1 VIESLEKRGS
11 GSREGRLTWLRQWES
26 PLGPPVVTAPS
37 LGCAWLDGPDPPG
50 GRREKAS
57 EYDRYFA
64 EIGTR
69 RDSAVASAGSQVG
82 PSPWTL
88 ATPGSTQCVPRSS
101 SDPSLVPPQF
111 KKPRT
116 PPPRT
121 VVATTRTEMY
131 LRHTSQDVTV
141 NSPSSGLRRRHVSS
155 SSTSS
160 GSRIPGP
167 PQTSPRSSVQQ
178 WLDALDT
185 QVPPPPTPVI
195 SVSQPV
201 SMQSGVTSSMPLW
214 YSASQMAA
222 QRVRSSRHSQ
232 SSRRSRFSTTSA
244 TVIQAIF
251 LPR

>member
-1 VIESLEKRGS
+1 MIPSMALGGYTVSDDIAQDRLWTSNVGESRDVGS
-11 GSREGRLTWLRQWES
+11 ISDLSMSDFDTR
-26 PLGPPVVTAPS
+26 
-37 LGCAWLDGPDPPG
+37 
-50 GRREKAS
+50 S

-64 EIGTR
+64 ETGTR
-69 RDSAVASAGSQVG
+69 RDSAVASAGTQVG

-88 ATPGSTQCVPRSS
+88 ATPGSTQGVPRSTC
-101 SDPSLVPPQF
+101 DPSLVPPQF
-111 KKPRT
+111 RKPRT

-131 LRHTSQDVTV
+131 VRHTSQDVTV
-141 NSPSSGLRRRHVSS
+141 TSPTPGLRRRHASS

-160 GSRIPGP
+160 GSHIPGP

-185 QVPPPPTPVI
+185 QVPLPPTPVI
-195 SVSQPV
+195 PVSQPV
-201 SMQSGVTSSMPLW
+201 CLHSGVTSSMPLG

-222 QRVRSSRHSQ
+222 HRARSSRHSQ

-244 TVIQAIF
+244 Q
-251 LPR
+251 

>member
-1 VIESLEKRGS
+1 VSDDIAQDRSWTSYTRESRDVGS
-11 GSREGRLTWLRQWES
+11 VSDLSMSDFDTR
-26 PLGPPVVTAPS
+26 
-37 LGCAWLDGPDPPG
+37 
-50 GRREKAS
+50 S

-64 EIGTR
+64 EVGTR
-69 RDSAVASAGSQVG
+69 RDSAVTSAGAQVG
-82 PSPWTL
+82 PSPWTSV
-88 ATPGSTQCVPRSS
+88 TPGYTQGVPRSS
-101 SDPSLVPPQF
+101 SDPHLVPPQF

-116 PPPRT
+116 PPPPRT

-131 LRHTSQDVTV
+131 MRHTSQDVTV
-141 NSPSSGLRRRHVSS
+141 TSPAPGLRCRHASS

-195 SVSQPV
+195 PVSQPV
-201 SMQSGVTSSMPLW
+201 SSHSVVTSSMPLG

-222 QRVRSSRHSQ
+222 QRAKGTQLTSQ
-232 SSRRSRFSTTSA
+232 P
-244 TVIQAIF
+244 VIKEIA
-251 LPR
+251 L